1 MKLLI
6 LGTGSMARS
15 HALAFKKERG
25 IDVVAAVETNAERL
39 AAFAKEHDIPNT
51 FPDLDEAIAWGE
63 FEAAGFLG
71 LLPHAVPTAPAAIF
85 PPQAR
90 FPSSPASPQ
99 LRFGF
104 LKMFACPYNE
114 GQHVCCPFS
123 PSDDTL
129 SNCYFM
135 ISTRNMISLPLSKRT
150 WLAAPP
156 QFFSLWRSQA
166 STVLVGSTA
175 SSSTCSLMIFPD

>member
-1 MKLLI
+1 MPVGLWVLQA
-6 LGTGSMARS
+6 SQRDDS
-15 HALAFKKERG
+15 S
-25 IDVVAAVETNAERL
+25 
-39 AAFAKEHDIPNT
+39 
-51 FPDLDEAIAWGE
+51 
-63 FEAAGFLG
+63 

-123 PSDDTL
+123 TSDDTL

-150 WLAAPP
+150 SLVAAPP